1 MRSNTHRQIESP
13 SLSDAARV
21 CQGRGF
27 SFCEPVKVAGE
38 PFGGATDGLCSQ
50 QEKVTGHEF
59 PVFHREKGKE
69 DKEKEKE
76 KKNTS

>member
-1 MRSNTHRQIESP
+1 MPLVFAGVVLFIY
-13 SLSDAARV
+13 
-21 CQGRGF
+21 F
-27 SFCEPVKVAGE
+27 FCEPVKVAGE

-69 DKEKEKE
+69 DKEKAKG
-76 KKNTS
+76 KKKKHFLGNK

>member
-1 MRSNTHRQIESP
+1 MF
-13 SLSDAARV
+13 AGV
-21 CQGRGF
+21 VF
-27 SFCEPVKVAGE
+27 VFFCEPVKVAGE

-59 PVFHREKGKE
+59 PVFLWEKGKE

-76 KKNTS
+76 KKTLLRQ